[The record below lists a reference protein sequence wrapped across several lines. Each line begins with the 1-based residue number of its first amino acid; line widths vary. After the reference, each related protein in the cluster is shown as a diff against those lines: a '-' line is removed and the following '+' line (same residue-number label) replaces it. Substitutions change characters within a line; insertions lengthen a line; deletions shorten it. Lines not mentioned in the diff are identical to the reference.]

1 MTDVARQRVAK
12 GRTSQSSAR
21 PAAGCRSALRG
32 SRAVGPGLLYIEA
45 PSLSLPRTSS
55 AVEATSPAER
65 SQTGIHGQTS
75 AQSRRAGPHLCRDQ
89 GIVDQRGGQPGVAR
103 AAAARAR
110 AWVSRN
116 QFGNAPCTWNIDS
129 IVGCRT
135 SLLRC
140 TSCSCQTGVSQSEE
154 KVRKPRIEPWE

>member
-1 MTDVARQRVAK
+1 MAAVARQRVAK

-21 PAAGCRSALRG
+21 PAAGCRSALQG
-32 SRAVGPGLLYIEA
+32 SRAVGPGLLDIDA

-55 AVEATSPAER
+55 AVEGTGPAER

-75 AQSRRAGPHLCRDQ
+75 AQSRRARPHVCCDQ
-89 GIVDQRGGQPGVAR
+89 GIVDQRGRQPGVAR

-110 AWVSRN
+110 AWVSRK

-129 IVGCRT
+129 IVCCRT
-135 SLLRC
+135 SWLTC
-140 TSCSCQTGVSQSEE
+140 TSCSCQTGVTQSDG
-154 KVRKPRIEPWE
+154 KLRKSPIQPWE